1 MPKFYRQNR
10 KRIDPRYF
18 LDETTNRDD
27 LQSQIAAY
35 QKKLDSEETEKKANI
50 QADIDADGV
59 KDEEELAKLSTEQL
73 ENLLR
78 DIQGNPFF
86 FSGPGSDERR
96 RAAGERVRI
105 ALSKRPDYVNPY
117 EPQEG
122 DLDGEAWMGGRGL
135 DVREKSWA
143 QKQAAADQLAGR
155 GRPRHPQRPSTRQY
169 TKDEEDAIR
178 KSILGSMAK
187 NPPHTPG
194 SGFS

>member
-1 MPKFYRQNR
+1 MCCNLRISSLNKFYRQNK

-18 LDETTNRDD
+18 LNETTLRDMNEEED
-27 LQSQIAAY
+27 LESMKAAY
-35 QKKLDSEETEKKANI
+35 MAKLDAQSAERDANI

-59 KDEEELAKLSTEQL
+59 KDEEELTKLSTEQL

-78 DIQGNPFF
+78 DIQGNSFF

-122 DLDGEAWMGGRGL
+122 DLDGEAWMGGRE
-135 DVREKSWA
+135 VK
-143 QKQAAADQLAGR
+143 
-155 GRPRHPQRPSTRQY
+155 
-169 TKDEEDAIR
+169 
-178 KSILGSMAK
+178 
-187 NPPHTPG
+187 
-194 SGFS
+194 

>member
-1 MPKFYRQNR
+1 MPKFYRQNK

-18 LDETTNRDD
+18 LNETTNRDLNEEED
-27 LQSQIAAY
+27 LKAAY
-35 QKKLDSEETEKKANI
+35 MAKQAAQSAERGANI

-59 KDEEELAKLSTEQL
+59 KDEEELAKLSTGQL

-117 EPQEG
+117 ESQEG
-122 DLDGEAWMGGRGL
+122 DLEGEAWMGGRATEEETEDSTGWT
-135 DVREKSWA
+135 DS
-143 QKQAAADQLAGR
+143 QKQASADRQSRIAA
-155 GRPRHPQRPSTRQY
+155 
-169 TKDEEDAIR
+169 R
-178 KSILGSMAK
+178 KF
-187 NPPHTPG
+187 N
-194 SGFS
+194 